1 MRPWTRL
8 QDWVTLLAGVY
19 AMTSPLVLSTVG
31 MSGEGKVVV
40 AMITLGTQQGL
51 QEPRGDSTLL
61 ASSHRRPVRTRRW
74 FGS

>member
-31 MSGEGKVVV
+31 MSGEGEVIV
-40 AMITLGTQQGL
+40 AMITLGAQQGL
-51 QEPRGDSTLL
+51 QEPRGRFNAVGQQPQTTGPDAAL
-61 ASSHRRPVRTRRW
+61 VR
-74 FGS
+74 